1 LTVWGFLFFLAA
13 VAAIGLLAWNYRRKV
28 QQREVLSKARFEEMF
43 KNDYRGAPAPVTG
56 TPALATSKPP
66 AAAPVM
72 PVAARQRTPF
82 LTQPETL
89 VYFLLRTA
97 IPDHAI
103 FAKVP
108 LSLVIGRGGGQ
119 PGSRNESR
127 HLSQHLLDF
136 VVCDRNMHV
145 VAVVEIVD
153 TGNPDSAI
161 SGSVKADGLSAAG
174 VRLAAVDASALPPR
188 NEIRA
193 RVLGHPGRRLSAT
206 R

>member
-1 LTVWGFLFFLAA
+1 VWGFLFFLAA
-13 VAAIGLLAWNYRRKV
+13 AAGIGLLAWNYRRKV

-43 KNDYRGAPAPVTG
+43 KNDYRGAPPPVTG
-56 TPALATSKPP
+56 TAGLATSKPP
-66 AAAPVM
+66 AAAPVIS
-72 PVAARQRTPF
+72 VAVQQRTPF

-97 IPDHAI
+97 IPDHVI

-108 LSLVIGRGGGQ
+108 LSSVIGPSGRQ

-127 HLSQHLLDF
+127 QLSENLLDF

-145 VAVVEIVD
+145 VSVVEIGD
-153 TGNPDSAI
+153 TGKPDSAL
-161 SGSVKADGLSAAG
+161 SGSVNADCLSAAG
-174 VRLAAVDASALPPR
+174 VRLAVLDASALPAR

-193 RVLGHPGRRLSAT
+193 RVLGAT
-206 R
+206 PSGT